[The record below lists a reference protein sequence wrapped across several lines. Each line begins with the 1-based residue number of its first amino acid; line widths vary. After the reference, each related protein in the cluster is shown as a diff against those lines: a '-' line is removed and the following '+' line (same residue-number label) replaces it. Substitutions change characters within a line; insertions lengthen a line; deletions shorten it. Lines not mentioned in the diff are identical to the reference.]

1 MIEKSSYSS
10 STSPDLS
17 ARWNYDVFLSFRG
30 EDVRKTFVDHL
41 YVALQQKGI
50 HTFKDDEKLE
60 KGKSIGPDLIR
71 AIEESRI
78 ALIVFSKNYA
88 DSKWCL
94 DEVVKIMEC
103 KNVKGQIVL
112 PVFYDV
118 DAMTV
123 RKQKTSYGEAF
134 SNHEARFKG
143 SKVQKWRAALEEA
156 ADLSGLDLSN
166 TANAHEARFVKE
178 IVEDIMAK
186 LGSQRHASNVKN
198 LVGMESQM
206 QKVYK
211 MLGVGSGGVHFVGI
225 LGMSGVGKTTLARV
239 IYDDISSQFEGAC
252 FLHEVR
258 DRSAKQGL
266 ERLQEILLSE
276 ILFIKDLRINNVF
289 EGVNM
294 QKHRL
299 RYKKVLL
306 VLDDVDHIDHLDVLA
321 GKREWFGPGSR
332 IIITTKDKHLLV
344 KHDVE
349 KMYKMR
355 TLNEEESLQ
364 LFKQYAFKKNR
375 PTKKFERI
383 SAEVIKYTAGLPLAL
398 KVLGSFLYG
407 RDLVEWRSEV
417 ERLKQIPEDEIL
429 KKLEP
434 SFTGLNSNEQK
445 IFLDIACFFTG
456 KKKDSV
462 TRILKSFEFSP
473 VIGVKV
479 LMEKSLISISE
490 GRIIMHQ
497 LIQEMGWY
505 IVRREASDY
514 PREYSRLWKSE
525 DISQILA
532 RNMGTE
538 KIEGISLNLAKMY
551 TDISQALER
560 NLGTN
565 TIKGMSLN
573 FTNVKEVN
581 VSVTAFMQMT
591 RLRFLKIKNA
601 YVSQGP
607 DILPGELSWLSW
619 HGYASK
625 SLPIN
630 FQGERLVSLKLKNS
644 RIIQLWKGSKVL
656 GKLKYINLSHS
667 HKLIRTP
674 DFSGTPN
681 LERLVLEEC
690 TSLIEIN
697 FSVGDLKKLL
707 LLNLKN
713 CVNLKS
719 LPKSIGLENLEVL
732 ILSGCSKLKVF
743 PEIEE
748 EMNCLSE
755 LYLEATA
762 LSEVPASVEKLSGV
776 NLINL
781 SSCKNLESLP
791 KSIVRLNCLKTLNV
805 SKCSKLKKLPDE
817 LGLLVGLEGL
827 HCDDTP
833 IEMMPS
839 TISLLKNLKHLT
851 LRRCNALAS
860 QREDLGLAFSNLSGL
875 CSLTMLDIGNC
886 SISDGGILCNLGF
899 LPSLMEL
906 NLGGNTFTN
915 ISAASISGLTRLKVL
930 QLVGCS
936 RLEHFPELPG
946 AIEEVHADEC
956 TSLRSI
962 NQLAKYPTLRRLSL
976 SECHQFHDASLVDA
990 LWSNM
995 LKGLYVLRSD
1005 ISICIPGSEIPK
1017 WFPNTKLGDN
1027 VTLTLPNNWYTD
1039 NFWGFAFCIVFEGME
1054 WCALYDGYLQPSQ
1067 GFSVMLKFKTSD
1079 GKEGSTRSVVGIKG
1093 GDTSIRNSDHT
1104 LLACVPSRHFLTAY
1118 NHEDYC
1124 PNDWI
1129 EIVACS
1135 TALRKFENK
1144 AWGMRLVYL
1153 DDIIEALFFCVLKLN
1168 FITGEALKYCST
1180 IEILIAIKM
1189 TQKNSYWSYDVFLS
1203 FRGEDVRKTFVDHL
1217 YVALQQ
1223 KGINTFKDDEKLDR
1237 GNSISPD
1244 LLRAIEES
1252 RIALIVFSKNYA
1264 NSTWCLDELTK
1275 IMECNKR
1282 KGQIVLPVFYDI
1294 DPSTVRKQKHS
1305 YGEAFGKHEDRF
1317 NDDKLQKWRA
1327 ALEEAANLSGWDL
1340 PNTANAHEAR
1350 VIKQIVEDIMTKLSV
1365 HTHASSA
1372 EDLVGMELHLQKVYK
1387 MLQVRSDEVRFLG
1400 ILGMG
1405 GVGKTTLA
1413 RVIYDNIRSQFE
1425 GACFLHEVGDRSSKQ
1440 GLERLQEILLS
1451 EILVLKELR
1460 INNLYEG
1467 DNLQRKR
1474 LQCKKVLL
1482 VLDDVDHI
1490 DQLDALAG
1498 KCELFGPGSRI
1509 IITTKD
1515 KHLLVKH
1522 EVEKIYR
1529 MKPLNEYESFRLFK
1543 QHAFKKI
1550 YPAKDFDD
1558 LSAQVI
1564 KRTAGLPLALKVLG
1578 SYLYGRDLA
1587 EWTSEVE
1594 WLEQIPENEILQKLE
1609 RSFTK
1614 LNSVEKKLFLDI
1626 ACFFTGKKKNAVIR
1640 ILDSFNFRSA
1650 IGIKVL
1656 MEKSLITISEG
1667 RILMHQLIQEMGWHI
1682 VRREAS
1688 NDPKMYS
1695 RLWKQ
1700 EDISLVLERNLGTE
1714 KIEGIS
1720 LNLTSK
1726 EQVKVS
1732 RAAFMQ
1738 MTRLRFLK
1746 FRNAYVFQG
1755 PDFLP
1760 DELRWLDWHGYP
1772 SKSLPISF
1780 QGEQL
1785 VSLKLKSSSII
1796 QLWETYKVLGR
1807 LKCINLS
1814 YSQKL
1819 IRTPDFSGTPN
1830 LERLVLE
1837 ECTSL
1842 VEINFSVGDLGRLVL
1857 LNLKNCRNLKT
1868 LPESIQL
1875 EKLEVFILSGCFK
1888 LKSFPEIEGK
1898 MNCLTE
1904 LYLGASALSELP
1916 ASIENLSRVS
1926 VINLSYCKRLESL
1939 PRSIYRLKFLKILDV
1954 SGCSK
1959 LKNLPDDHLGYLIGL
1974 EEFHRTDT
1982 AIRTIPSS
1990 VSLLKNLKQ
1999 LSLRGCNA
2007 LGLQGSSSSFFSWI
2021 QEKSHWGEDV
2031 RKTSVDHLYVAL
2043 QLKGINT
2050 FKDDERLEKGK
2061 SISPDLVRAIEESRI
2076 ALIIFSKNYA
2086 DSTWCLDEL
2095 TKIMECNKQKE
2106 QIVLPVFY
2114 DVDPSTVRK
2123 QKHSYGEAFGN
2134 HEDIFK
2140 LDDKVQKWR
2149 AALEEAANLSG
2160 WDLPNTAD
2168 AHEAKVINKILKDT
2182 MARLGGQRHASNAE
2196 NLVGME
2202 SHMNKLYKM
2211 LGVESGVVR
2220 FLGILGMSGVGK
2232 TTLARVIYENIRSQ
2246 FEGACFL
2253 HEVRDRSSKHGL
2265 ERLQEI
2271 LF

>member
-1153 DDIIEALFFCVLKLN
+1153 DDIIEA
-1168 FITGEALKYCST
+1168 
-1180 IEILIAIKM
+1180 
-1189 TQKNSYWSYDVFLS
+1189 
-1203 FRGEDVRKTFVDHL
+1203 
-1217 YVALQQ
+1217 
-1223 KGINTFKDDEKLDR
+1223 
-1237 GNSISPD
+1237 
-1244 LLRAIEES
+1244 
-1252 RIALIVFSKNYA
+1252 
-1264 NSTWCLDELTK
+1264 
-1275 IMECNKR
+1275 
-1282 KGQIVLPVFYDI
+1282 
-1294 DPSTVRKQKHS
+1294 
-1305 YGEAFGKHEDRF
+1305 
-1317 NDDKLQKWRA
+1317 
-1327 ALEEAANLSGWDL
+1327 
-1340 PNTANAHEAR
+1340 
-1350 VIKQIVEDIMTKLSV
+1350 
-1365 HTHASSA
+1365 
-1372 EDLVGMELHLQKVYK
+1372 
-1387 MLQVRSDEVRFLG
+1387 
-1400 ILGMG
+1400 
-1405 GVGKTTLA
+1405 
-1413 RVIYDNIRSQFE
+1413 
-1425 GACFLHEVGDRSSKQ
+1425 
-1440 GLERLQEILLS
+1440 
-1451 EILVLKELR
+1451 
-1460 INNLYEG
+1460 
-1467 DNLQRKR
+1467 
-1474 LQCKKVLL
+1474 
-1482 VLDDVDHI
+1482 
-1490 DQLDALAG
+1490 
-1498 KCELFGPGSRI
+1498 
-1509 IITTKD
+1509 
-1515 KHLLVKH
+1515 
-1522 EVEKIYR
+1522 
-1529 MKPLNEYESFRLFK
+1529 
-1543 QHAFKKI
+1543 
-1550 YPAKDFDD
+1550 
-1558 LSAQVI
+1558 
-1564 KRTAGLPLALKVLG
+1564 
-1578 SYLYGRDLA
+1578 
-1587 EWTSEVE
+1587 
-1594 WLEQIPENEILQKLE
+1594 
-1609 RSFTK
+1609 
-1614 LNSVEKKLFLDI
+1614 
-1626 ACFFTGKKKNAVIR
+1626 
-1640 ILDSFNFRSA
+1640 
-1650 IGIKVL
+1650 
-1656 MEKSLITISEG
+1656 
-1667 RILMHQLIQEMGWHI
+1667 
-1682 VRREAS
+1682 
-1688 NDPKMYS
+1688 
-1695 RLWKQ
+1695 
-1700 EDISLVLERNLGTE
+1700 
-1714 KIEGIS
+1714 
-1720 LNLTSK
+1720 
-1726 EQVKVS
+1726 
-1732 RAAFMQ
+1732 
-1738 MTRLRFLK
+1738 
-1746 FRNAYVFQG
+1746 
-1755 PDFLP
+1755 
-1760 DELRWLDWHGYP
+1760 
-1772 SKSLPISF
+1772 
-1780 QGEQL
+1780 
-1785 VSLKLKSSSII
+1785 
-1796 QLWETYKVLGR
+1796 
-1807 LKCINLS
+1807 
-1814 YSQKL
+1814 
-1819 IRTPDFSGTPN
+1819 
-1830 LERLVLE
+1830 
-1837 ECTSL
+1837 
-1842 VEINFSVGDLGRLVL
+1842 
-1857 LNLKNCRNLKT
+1857 
-1868 LPESIQL
+1868 
-1875 EKLEVFILSGCFK
+1875 
-1888 LKSFPEIEGK
+1888 
-1898 MNCLTE
+1898 
-1904 LYLGASALSELP
+1904 
-1916 ASIENLSRVS
+1916 
-1926 VINLSYCKRLESL
+1926 
-1939 PRSIYRLKFLKILDV
+1939 
-1954 SGCSK
+1954 
-1959 LKNLPDDHLGYLIGL
+1959 
-1974 EEFHRTDT
+1974 
-1982 AIRTIPSS
+1982 
-1990 VSLLKNLKQ
+1990 
-1999 LSLRGCNA
+1999 
-2007 LGLQGSSSSFFSWI
+2007 
-2021 QEKSHWGEDV
+2021 
-2031 RKTSVDHLYVAL
+2031 
-2043 QLKGINT
+2043 
-2050 FKDDERLEKGK
+2050 
-2061 SISPDLVRAIEESRI
+2061 
-2076 ALIIFSKNYA
+2076 
-2086 DSTWCLDEL
+2086 
-2095 TKIMECNKQKE
+2095 
-2106 QIVLPVFY
+2106 
-2114 DVDPSTVRK
+2114 
-2123 QKHSYGEAFGN
+2123 
-2134 HEDIFK
+2134 
-2140 LDDKVQKWR
+2140 
-2149 AALEEAANLSG
+2149 
-2160 WDLPNTAD
+2160 
-2168 AHEAKVINKILKDT
+2168 
-2182 MARLGGQRHASNAE
+2182 
-2196 NLVGME
+2196 
-2202 SHMNKLYKM
+2202 
-2211 LGVESGVVR
+2211 
-2220 FLGILGMSGVGK
+2220 
-2232 TTLARVIYENIRSQ
+2232 
-2246 FEGACFL
+2246 
-2253 HEVRDRSSKHGL
+2253 
-2265 ERLQEI
+2265 
-2271 LF
+2271 